1 MSRPACALAL
11 AFLTVTH
18 ACIITAVTAS
28 TPSCDLYA
36 DDERACAAIALP
48 RRALFEAE
56 VLHVVPI
63 PGTVAV
69 NAPNARDKLFR
80 AYVYATNTT
89 VIALEKRLH
98 RGRRRGTSILPTATA
113 DVEDSVFRRVDS
125 IRGVDDGHWFAF
137 HACDDTWIEESL
149 HHRGRRSNREEEE
162 EEEENDDTDP
172 SSSSLRAF
180 GSSFDRARF
189 EYRLRCYHDDEE
201 DGGNTTTSRPPRI
214 AIIAVAPS
222 SVGPSTVR
230 RCVRSR
236 THY

>member
-1 MSRPACALAL
+1 MSRPALALAL
-11 AFLTVTH
+11 AFLTVTY
-18 ACIITAVTAS
+18 ACFTVVTAS

-36 DDERACAAIALP
+36 DDERACVAIALP
-48 RRALFEAE
+48 RRSLFEAE

-98 RGRRRGTSILPTATA
+98 RGRRRGTSSLPTATA

-125 IRGVDDGHWFAF
+125 IRGVDDGRWFAF
-137 HACDDTWIEESL
+137 HACDDTWIEESIQ
-149 HHRGRRSNREEEE
+149 HRGRPTKREE

-189 EYRLRCYHDDEE
+189 EYRLRCYHDDNDDDE

-230 RCVRSR
+230 RCVRSQ
-236 THY
+236 TL

>member
-11 AFLTVTH
+11 AFLTVTY
-18 ACIITAVTAS
+18 ACFITAVTAS
-28 TPSCDLYA
+28 TPSCDVYA

-98 RGRRRGTSILPTATA
+98 RGRRRGTSSLPTATA

-125 IRGVDDGHWFAF
+125 IRGVDDGDWFAF

-149 HHRGRRSNREEEE
+149 QHRGRRTNRE

-172 SSSSLRAF
+172 SASSLRAF

-189 EYRLRCYHDDEE
+189 EYRLRCYHDDNDDD
-201 DGGNTTTSRPPRI
+201 DGGNITESRPPRI

-230 RCVRSR
+230 RCVRSQTR
-236 THY
+236 

>member
-1 MSRPACALAL
+1 MSLPALAL
-11 AFLTVTH
+11 AFLTVTY
-18 ACIITAVTAS
+18 ACITTATAS
-28 TPSCDLYA
+28 MPSCDLYA

-89 VIALEKRLH
+89 VIALEKRLY
-98 RGRRRGTSILPTATA
+98 RGRRRGTSSLPTATA

-125 IRGVDDGHWFAF
+125 IRGVDDGRWFAF
-137 HACDDTWIEESL
+137 HACDDVWIEESL
-149 HHRGRRSNREEEE
+149 HHRGRQSNREE

-189 EYRLRCYHDDEE
+189 EYRLRCYHEDDDV
-201 DGGNTTTSRPPRI
+201 DGGNTTESRRPPRI

-230 RCVRSR
+230 RCVRSQTR
-236 THY
+236 